1 MLLFVIVMLFVLPP
15 PILVVIIPYAN
26 GSLSSVNVV
35 VKGSGVGHQ
44 QLQCADIG
52 LIGIGALAQVS
63 LALGGFLVQDMR
75 LVGFGSLDLTV
86 FGQLKAL
93 FCTGVGFQLGHFIF
107 LLNLLLLL
115 IGGGRLRVH
124 KHDHTAALQLG
135 GLFHIAY
142 IGTGLCKALHD
153 TVPQLGMRHL
163 TAAEADGHLDAVAGR
178 KELLGLVHLG
188 IKIVG
193 INVQGKPGLLHLYG
207 LLVLPG
213 FLFALGL
220 LKAVFAV
227 IHNAAYRRLG
237 LRRYLYEI
245 QVLFLRHV
253 VGIAGGHDPQLLAFS
268 TDHSYFLVADLFID
282 LMFHAA
288 DW

>member
-1 MLLFVIVMLFVLPP
+1 M
-15 PILVVIIPYAN
+15 
-26 GSLSSVNVV
+26 
-35 VKGSGVGHQ
+35 GH
-44 QLQCADIG
+44 
-52 LIGIGALAQVS
+52 LA
-63 LALGGFLVQDMR
+63 
-75 LVGFGSLDLTV
+75 
-86 FGQLKAL
+86 
-93 FCTGVGFQLGHFIF
+93 
-107 LLNLLLLL
+107 
-115 IGGGRLRVH
+115 
-124 KHDHTAALQLG
+124 
-135 GLFHIAY
+135 
-142 IGTGLCKALHD
+142 
-153 TVPQLGMRHL
+153 
-163 TAAEADGHLDAVAGR
+163 AAEPDGHLDAVAGR

-253 VGIAGGHDPQLLAFS
+253 VGIAGGHNPQLLTIS
-268 TDHSYFLVADLFID
+268 TDHTDLFIADLFID
-282 LMFHAA
+282 LQFFVCDCKAPP
-288 DW
+288 D